1 MNKVTLSTKEVSML
15 LNVTET
21 TVKRWA
27 ESGRIPC
34 SKTLGGH
41 RKFKLN
47 DIIIFAES
55 NSYPIT
61 GIIPPSL
68 SKKQME
74 NLEFALY
81 TKNYGKISEI
91 FKDEA
96 LQGDRA
102 GIEKLLTYLYKNQVP
117 FITIIDEVL
126 HPALVRIGELWQYGT
141 IEVNQEHRSSAA
153 VKEAL
158 IRFGALLYQK
168 SSNGLAALCACTEGE
183 LHDIGIIT
191 ISYGLEI
198 EGWEVANL
206 GIDTPFNS
214 LKSYIQKNKPK
225 LACLSATAPEIKRNI
240 FIKEM
245 NDVSKLVHHYRGI
258 VVCGGIY
265 ANTFSTKEL
274 GVDFIAYSV
283 TDTIEFV
290 RDAFNL
296 RHKKKSN
303 Q

>member
-1 MNKVTLSTKEVSML
+1 MIHTKLSTNEVASL

-21 TVKRWA
+21 TIKRWA

-47 DIIIFAES
+47 DIIIFAEK
-55 NSYPIT
+55 NSFPIT
-61 GIIPPSL
+61 GIIPPAL
-68 SKKQME
+68 SQQQME

-91 FKDEA
+91 FKNEA

-117 FITIIDEVL
+117 FITTIDEVL
-126 HPALVRIGELWQYGT
+126 HPALVRIGELWQDGT

-158 IRFGALLYQK
+158 IRFGAILHHK
-168 SSNGLAALCACTEGE
+168 SSNGLETLCACTEGE

-191 ISYGLEI
+191 ISYALEI
-198 EGWEVANL
+198 EGWKVINL
-206 GIDTPFNS
+206 GIDTPFDS
-214 LKSYIQKNKPK
+214 LKSYIKKNKPK
-225 LACLSATAPEIKRNI
+225 LVCLSATAPEVKRNT

-245 NDVSKLVHHYRGI
+245 NEVSKLVHQYRGI
-258 VVCGGIY
+258 VICGGIY
-265 ANTFSTKEL
+265 ANTFLIEEL

-283 TDTIEFV
+283 RDTIDFV
-290 RDAFNL
+290 KSAFNL
-296 RHKKKSN
+296 KPGKKSN